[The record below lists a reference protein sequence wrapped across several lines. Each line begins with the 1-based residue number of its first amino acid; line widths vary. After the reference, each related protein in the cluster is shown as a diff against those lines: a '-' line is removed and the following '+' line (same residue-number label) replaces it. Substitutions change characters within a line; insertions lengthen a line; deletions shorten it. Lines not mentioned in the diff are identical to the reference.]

1 MKKILNVIGRLNI
14 GGAEINA
21 MNILRH
27 IDRSKYDYHFLVFEA
42 DQPDDMEAEA
52 EALGA
57 TIQKI
62 QEPKLGYKTF
72 VKDFDDL
79 LKKEKYDIIHVNTL
93 WNTGLITRIA
103 KKNGVKTRISH
114 SHSTESSAVEN
125 WKYKAYKYTM
135 KALIKQNVNAFI
147 ACGHD
152 AGNYLYGERFFN
164 NNGHIIYN
172 GVNIEGFSFNAE
184 KRNQT
189 RTQLGIAEDEFILGH
204 VGRLAPVKNH
214 QFMLKLFGNLADSYP
229 NVKMLFVGDGP
240 DYDEIKEVIRKN
252 HWENRVILL
261 GKRHDVNDLLQA
273 FDLLLFPS
281 IFEGFPLSLVEAQ
294 VSGIPCVVSTNVT
307 SEALLKS
314 DTIFIDLDKE
324 QEWVDNIIYYMKNPI
339 DRKAVDIQ
347 RIIDNFDVKEMAHK
361 WEEIYDA

>member
-72 VKDFDDL
+72 VKDFDAL
-79 LKKEKYDIIHVNTL
+79 LKEEKYDIIHVNTL

-103 KKNGVKTRISH
+103 KKNGVQIRISH
-114 SHSTESSAVEN
+114 SHSTESSAVEI

-135 KALIKQNVNAFI
+135 KALIRQNVNAFI
-147 ACGHD
+147 ACGQD
-152 AGNYLYGERFFN
+152 AGNYLYGEQFFN

-172 GVNIEGFSFNAE
+172 GVNIEEFSFNKV

-189 RTQLGIAEDEFILGH
+189 RKELGITEDEFILGH

-214 QFMLKLFGNLADSYP
+214 KFMLKLFGNIADSYP
-229 NVKMLFVGDGP
+229 NVKMVFIGDGP
-240 DYDEIKEVIRKN
+240 DYDNIKEEIQKN
-252 HWENRVILL
+252 DWENRVILL
-261 GKRHDVNDLLQA
+261 GKRQDVNDLLQA

-294 VSGIPCVVSTNVT
+294 VSGIPCLVSTNVT

-324 QEWVDNIIYYMKNPI
+324 QEWVDHIIYYMENPI
-339 DRKAVDIQ
+339 NREAVDIQ
-347 RIIDNFDVKEMAHK
+347 KIIDNFDVKEMARK